1 MWISMTRSAARMHQG
16 NHATRRQVEGG
27 SQRSQLLLVSEVSLR
42 IVSIGRRMLRRIY
55 GQLVEREQTREL
67 EGQTSINELLD
78 DPVGVAHIQ
87 LALPIYVQLKPGDFR
102 LLS

>member
-1 MWISMTRSAARMHQG
+1 M
-16 NHATRRQVEGG
+16 
-27 SQRSQLLLVSEVSLR
+27 
-42 IVSIGRRMLRRIY
+42 
-55 GQLVEREQTREL
+55 EREQTREL